1 MIESF
6 GHATQQQTLAD
17 LGIQA
22 GEILCHVMAIGLN
35 AHFRTNPCGHPLW
48 HAPKHLK
55 DSLPRR
61 FVSVILASALFV
73 CDARD
78 RRQG

>member
-22 GEILCHVMAIGLN
+22 GEIFM
-35 AHFRTNPCGHPLW
+35 PCYGYW
-48 HAPKHLK
+48 A
-55 DSLPRR
+55 
-61 FVSVILASALFV
+61 
-73 CDARD
+73 
-78 RRQG
+78 

>member
-48 HAPKHLK
+48 HVPKNSIISTATN
-55 DSLPRR
+55 SLPKRLT
-61 FVSVILASALFV
+61 SVILASAI
-73 CDARD
+73 
-78 RRQG
+78 